1 MSNFLI
7 RVLIVDD
14 HEPFRRS
21 VASLLGELP
30 ELQIIG
36 QASDGLEAVRKV
48 AELEP
53 DLVLL
58 DIGLPKLNGIEA
70 ARRIREHS
78 PESQILFLSGYHY
91 MEIVEEALHTGARGY
106 VLKADAGSEL
116 LAAVESVL
124 QNRQF
129 VSSSVSDDH
138 VKRHGDEETGN
149 DAFRKKVAALPPH
162 KGKIAGHHAV
172 EFYSDDRQFVNS
184 GSLFIATALKAG
196 NAAIVVATERHRA
209 GLMRRL
215 QSCGVDVAREIEQ
228 GRYIALDA
236 ADTLSMLTVNGVLD
250 SVRFVESFETLILKS
265 AKAANGEHPRV
276 AIFGECANLLCKQ
289 CKTDAAFQD
298 EALCT
303 QLCER
308 LDVDILCG
316 YSLEMVQGFK
326 AEEVLHR
333 ICAEHSA
340 VYCA

>member
-1 MSNFLI
+1 MSNFPV

-129 VSSSVSDDH
+129 VSSSVSDAH
-138 VKRHGDEETGN
+138 VKRHGDEKTGN
-149 DAFRKKVAALPPH
+149 HALRNKISALPPH
-162 KGKIAGHHAV
+162 NGKIAGHHAV
-172 EFYSDDRQFVNS
+172 EFYSDDRQFVDS
-184 GSLFIATALKAG
+184 GSLFIAT
-196 NAAIVVATERHRA
+196 
-209 GLMRRL
+209 
-215 QSCGVDVAREIEQ
+215 
-228 GRYIALDA
+228 
-236 ADTLSMLTVNGVLD
+236 
-250 SVRFVESFETLILKS
+250 
-265 AKAANGEHPRV
+265 
-276 AIFGECANLLCKQ
+276 
-289 CKTDAAFQD
+289 
-298 EALCT
+298 
-303 QLCER
+303 
-308 LDVDILCG
+308 
-316 YSLEMVQGFK
+316 
-326 AEEVLHR
+326 
-333 ICAEHSA
+333 
-340 VYCA
+340 